1 MSEKLIAENRQ
12 ARRDYDVLERHEAG
26 IALTG
31 TEVKSLRAGSLTLK
45 DSYVEERRGELFLMN
60 AHIPPYAFG
69 NIHNHE
75 PERPRKLL
83 MHKEEILKLGARVL
97 EKRLTMIPLR
107 VYFKKGK
114 VKIEVGVCK
123 GRQFADKREVIIK
136 REVQRDIDRAL
147 VDARKGRG
155 PDDR

>member
-1 MSEKLIAENRQ
+1 MAEKLISENRQ

-60 AHIPPYAFG
+60 AHIPPYSHG

-83 MHKEEILKLGARVL
+83 MHKVEIVKLGARVM
-97 EKRLTMIPLR
+97 EKRLTMVPLK

-114 VKIEVGVCK
+114 VKVEIGVCK
-123 GRQFADKREVIIK
+123 GRQHADQRNVIMNREI
-136 REVQRDIDRAL
+136 QRDIDRAM
-147 VDARKGRG
+147 VDAAKGRKK
-155 PDDR
+155 DDR